1 MAARIPTNN
10 HRHMP
15 HRNRLPRRRRRSH
28 GRGGAGILAV
38 MNAAGEFPPL
48 HIGPIELPGPAV
60 LAPLA
65 GYTDLPYRLICRQQ
79 GAPYCSTEVT
89 LDTSINFSP
98 KLRRRLIQTHPDDHP
113 LGGQIMGRS
122 PETMAQAA
130 GHLVAMGCDVVDL
143 NFACPVRKVL
153 RRRRG
158 GHMMRDPATAIA
170 TIRAV
175 IAAVEV
181 PVTVKLRRS
190 FDEADT
196 SCQAFWQIAEAA
208 FDAGAAAICVHGRS
222 VEARYNGP
230 ADWGLLA
237 SAKRR
242 FAEKVVLGS
251 GDLLTADDGV
261 RMLAETGVDGIVFA
275 RGALGNPWIFRQFRQ
290 RLAGETPAPPT
301 LAEQR
306 ALLEAHY
313 ALSVDCFGP
322 RHGPRRMYR
331 FGIRYAAQHPHAKLV
346 RQAFIRSK
354 EKDGLS
360 FQDILD
366 RYYGET
372 R

>member
-1 MAARIPTNN
+1 MTAP
-10 HRHMP
+10 
-15 HRNRLPRRRRRSH
+15 
-28 GRGGAGILAV
+28 
-38 MNAAGEFPPL
+38 GEFPPL
-48 HIGPIELPGPAV
+48 RIGPIELPTPAV

-65 GYTDLPYRLICRQQ
+65 GYTDLPYRLICRRQ

-113 LGGQIMGRS
+113 LSGQIMGRS
-122 PETMAQAA
+122 PETMAEAA

-158 GHMMRDPATAIA
+158 GHMMRDPVTAAATV
-170 TIRAV
+170 RAV
-175 IAAVEV
+175 AAAVDV

-190 FDEADT
+190 FEQADT
-196 SCQAFWQIAEAA
+196 THDAFWRIAEAA

-222 VEARYNGP
+222 VEAGYHGP
-230 ADWGLLA
+230 ADWGFIA
-237 SAKRR
+237 AAKRH
-242 FAEKVVLGS
+242 FADKTVLGS

-261 RMLAETGVDGIVFA
+261 RMLAETGVDGVLFA
-275 RGALGNPWIFRQFRQ
+275 RGALGSPWIFRQFRQ
-290 RLAGETPAPPT
+290 RLAGETPAAAT

-306 ALLEAHY
+306 TILQAHY
-313 ALSVDCFGP
+313 ALAVECFGP
-322 RHGPRRMYR
+322 RQGPRRMYR
-331 FGIRYAAQHPHAKLV
+331 FGIRYAAHHPHAKLV
-346 RQAFIRSK
+346 RHAFINSK

-360 FQDILD
+360 FQEILD
-366 RYYGET
+366 TYYGGATAEGDGSV